1 MIQIDK
7 NFALKKFFQNSVKI
21 TIYRSSINEEA
32 KKLKS
37 FFEDYF
43 EIILTDKIEEINST
57 DILNIEQE
65 SDESIQGLSY
75 RYLWIENNQELFLAD
90 HTKGYGSMK
99 KFYISNFLDSC
110 SA

>member
-43 EIILTDKIEEINST
+43 AA
-57 DILNIEQE
+57 
-65 SDESIQGLSY
+65 GLSGPF
-75 RYLWIENNQELFLAD
+75 REA
-90 HTKGYGSMK
+90 
-99 KFYISNFLDSC
+99 
-110 SA
+110 